1 MYNYGRKKK
10 QFYLVVFFNDFFYF
24 FLWFL
29 FLLFKCV
36 HNIVLRDN
44 LPTYKMS
51 TVISTDSLLRVAEAY
66 FSKDSREDDTFVFPS
81 MYNYGNKKTI
91 LSFSFFLRF
100 F

>member
-1 MYNYGRKKK
+1 MEKKK
-10 QFYLVVFFNDFFYF
+10 TILSFSFFNDFLVF
-24 FLWFL
+24 FFWFL

-66 FSKDSREDDTFVFPS
+66 FSKDSIEDDTFVFPS
-81 MYNYGNKKTI
+81 MYNYGSQKQFI
-91 LSFSFFLRF
+91 F
-100 F
+100 

>member
-1 MYNYGRKKK
+1 M
-10 QFYLVVFFNDFFYF
+10 
-24 FLWFL
+24 WFL

-81 MYNYGNKKTI
+81 MYNYGNKQ
-91 LSFSFFLRF
+91 LFYLLVFFNDF
-100 F
+100 FFFFFFFTF

>member
-1 MYNYGRKKK
+1 MEKKK
-10 QFYLVVFFNDFFYF
+10 TILSFSFFNDFLVF
-24 FLWFL
+24 FFWFL

-81 MYNYGNKKTI
+81 MYNYGNKKQFYLLVFI
-91 LSFSFFLRF
+91 
-100 F
+100 

>member
-1 MYNYGRKKK
+1 MEKKK
-10 QFYLVVFFNDFFYF
+10 TILSFSFFNDFLVF
-24 FLWFL
+24 FFWFL

-81 MYNYGNKKTI
+81 MYNYGNKKY
-91 LSFSFFLRF
+91 
-100 F
+100 